1 VTLWLDN
8 QLPPALTTWVS
19 ANLGV
24 DCTSIRALALQR
36 AADLEIFQAARAAGA
51 VVMTKD
57 ADFAALVQQL
67 GPPPQIVLISCG
79 NTSNAHFREVLT
91 TAWQTVREMLERGEP
106 LVEIGDRPRQR

>member
-8 QLPPALTTWVS
+8 QLPPALTAWVG

-24 DCTSIRALALQR
+24 DCTSVRALALQR

-51 VVMTKD
+51 LVMTKD
-57 ADFAALVQQL
+57 ADFAALVNQL
-67 GPPPQIVLISCG
+67 GSPQIVLVPCG
-79 NTSNAHFREVLT
+79 NTSNAHLREVLA
-91 TAWQTVREMLERGEP
+91 TAWPTVREMLERGEP